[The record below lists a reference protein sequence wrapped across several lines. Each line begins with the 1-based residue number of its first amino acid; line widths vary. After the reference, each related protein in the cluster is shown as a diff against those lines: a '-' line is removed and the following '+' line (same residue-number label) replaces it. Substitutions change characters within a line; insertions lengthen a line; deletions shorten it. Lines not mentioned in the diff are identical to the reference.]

1 MLPGVSQNWSCMILK
16 HLMARY
22 VPLSLL
28 RRSLDTIVS
37 LQAVFQGTHF
47 RALSGEYT
55 VGTLRGQHVIGEQG
69 EPARTDLAT
78 SGQAAARGADVQ
90 EFQTFYR
97 ENLGL
102 IYRYVY
108 SKVGNREEAEDL
120 TSQIFIKAVRG
131 VDTERGALSVQK
143 WLFQV
148 ARTTIA
154 DYWRT
159 HYRISTSSL
168 DELLE
173 AGWEGPA
180 EEGAMPNNSHP
191 AERVQRILRA
201 LPEHYREVLTCRFL
215 LNLSIRDTAVRM
227 GLTEANVK
235 VLQFRALKRAAD
247 LEDMVTEAM

>member
-1 MLPGVSQNWSCMILK
+1 MSTLHGKPGKS
-16 HLMARY
+16 HLVTARVR
-22 VPLSLL
+22 VP
-28 RRSLDTIVS
+28 R
-37 LQAVFQGTHF
+37 
-47 RALSGEYT
+47 GEEY
-55 VGTLRGQHVIGEQG
+55 
-69 EPARTDLAT
+69 
-78 SGQAAARGADVQ
+78 VQ
-90 EFQTFYR
+90 EFQTFYQ

-131 VDTERGALSVQK
+131 VDTERGPQSVQK

-159 HYRISTSSL
+159 YYRVSVNSL

-180 EEGAMPNNSHP
+180 EEESTAVSSSPI
-191 AERVQRILRA
+191 ERVQRILQA
-201 LPEHYREVLTCRFL
+201 LPEHYREVLNCRFL
-215 LNLSIRDTAVRM
+215 LNLSIRDTALRM

-247 LEDMVTEAM
+247 LEQVVLGAM

>member
-1 MLPGVSQNWSCMILK
+1 MS
-16 HLMARY
+16 
-22 VPLSLL
+22 
-28 RRSLDTIVS
+28 
-37 LQAVFQGTHF
+37 
-47 RALSGEYT
+47 
-55 VGTLRGQHVIGEQG
+55 TLHGKLGKSH
-69 EPARTDLAT
+69 LAT
-78 SGQAAARGADVQ
+78 AGVRVPRGEEYVQ
-90 EFQTFYR
+90 EFQTFYQ

-102 IYRYVY
+102 IFRYVF

-131 VDTERGALSVQK
+131 VDTERGPQSVQK

-159 HYRISTSSL
+159 YYRVSVNSL

-180 EEGAMPNNSHP
+180 EEDATAVSSSPV
-191 AERVQRILRA
+191 ERVQRILQA
-201 LPEHYREVLTCRFL
+201 LPDHYREVLNCRFL
-215 LNLSIRDTAVRM
+215 LNLSIRDTALRM

-247 LEDMVTEAM
+247 LEYVLSGSI

>member
-1 MLPGVSQNWSCMILK
+1 M
-16 HLMARY
+16 
-22 VPLSLL
+22 
-28 RRSLDTIVS
+28 
-37 LQAVFQGTHF
+37 
-47 RALSGEYT
+47 
-55 VGTLRGQHVIGEQG
+55 GTLRSKQVVGGQAL
-69 EPARTDLAT
+69 PLAT
-78 SGQAAARGADVQ
+78 GQDTVDVQ
-90 EFQTFYR
+90 EFQTLYQ

-131 VDTERGALSVQK
+131 VDHKRGAQSIQK

-154 DYWRT
+154 DYWRAY
-159 HYRISTSSL
+159 YRIAASSL
-168 DELLE
+168 EELLE

-180 EEGAMPNNSHP
+180 EEEEAIFASSQP
-191 AERVQRILRA
+191 AERVRHILQA

-215 LNLSIRDTAVRM
+215 LSLSIRETALRM

-247 LEDMVTEAM
+247 LEPVVTR

>member
-1 MLPGVSQNWSCMILK
+1 MS
-16 HLMARY
+16 
-22 VPLSLL
+22 
-28 RRSLDTIVS
+28 
-37 LQAVFQGTHF
+37 
-47 RALSGEYT
+47 
-55 VGTLRGQHVIGEQG
+55 TLHGKLGKSH
-69 EPARTDLAT
+69 LAT
-78 SGQAAARGADVQ
+78 AGARVPRGEEYVQ
-90 EFQTFYR
+90 EFQTFYQ

-131 VDTERGALSVQK
+131 VDTERGPQSIQK

-159 HYRISTSSL
+159 YYRVSVNSL

-180 EEGAMPNNSHP
+180 EEESTAVSSSPI
-191 AERVQRILRA
+191 ERVQRILQA
-201 LPEHYREVLTCRFL
+201 LPEHYREVLNCRFL
-215 LNLSIRDTAVRM
+215 LNLSIRDTALRM

-247 LEDMVTEAM
+247 LEYVLIGSI

>member
-1 MLPGVSQNWSCMILK
+1 MNVSRDPQEHK
-16 HLMARY
+16 
-22 VPLSLL
+22 
-28 RRSLDTIVS
+28 
-37 LQAVFQGTHF
+37 Q
-47 RALSGEYT
+47 
-55 VGTLRGQHVIGEQG
+55 
-69 EPARTDLAT
+69 
-78 SGQAAARGADVQ
+78 Q
-90 EFQTFYR
+90 EFQTFYQ

-120 TSQIFIKAVRG
+120 TSQIFMKAVRG
-131 VDTERGALSVQK
+131 MDTERGTLSMQK

-159 HYRISTSSL
+159 YYRIASSSL
-168 DELLE
+168 DELLD

-180 EEGAMPNNSHP
+180 LAEPVATNGAS
-191 AERVQRILRA
+191 VQPGEQVRRILQA

-215 LNLSIRDTAVRM
+215 LNLSIRETADRM

-247 LEDMVTEAM
+247 LENFVVGSM

>member
-1 MLPGVSQNWSCMILK
+1 VS
-16 HLMARY
+16 
-22 VPLSLL
+22 
-28 RRSLDTIVS
+28 
-37 LQAVFQGTHF
+37 
-47 RALSGEYT
+47 
-55 VGTLRGQHVIGEQG
+55 TLHGKLGKSH
-69 EPARTDLAT
+69 LAT
-78 SGQAAARGADVQ
+78 AGARVPRGEEYVQ
-90 EFQTFYR
+90 EFQTFYQ

-131 VDTERGALSVQK
+131 VDTERGPQSVQK

-159 HYRISTSSL
+159 YYRVSVNSL

-173 AGWEGPA
+173 AGWEGPT
-180 EEGAMPNNSHP
+180 EEESTAVSSSPI
-191 AERVQRILRA
+191 ERVQRILQA
-201 LPEHYREVLTCRFL
+201 LPEHYREVLNCRFL
-215 LNLSIRDTAVRM
+215 LNLSIRDTALKM

-247 LEDMVTEAM
+247 LEYVLIGSI